1 MAEPEN
7 TPASSPAGAE
17 GPADAPPALV
27 PAVPADAP
35 DAPDPRIE
43 RLRAAIAS
51 FVDGN
56 FAAARRGAQ
65 ELLRGDAPAELKTQA
80 EELLRRM
87 GLDPV
92 ALWIAIGS
100 TVFFIIVV
108 VLTFRR

>member
-1 MAEPEN
+1 MAEPEQPAEP
-7 TPASSPAGAE
+7 TPAG
-17 GPADAPPALV
+17 ADAPPDGA
-27 PAVPADAP
+27 PAPEPASPAAPAAP
-35 DAPDPRIE
+35 DVRVE
-43 RLRAAIAS
+43 RLRVAIAN

-56 FAAARRGAQ
+56 FAGARRGAD
-65 ELLRGDAPAELKTQA
+65 EVLRGDAPPELKAQA

-100 TVFFIIVV
+100 TIFFVVVV